1 MVIKTLAHE
10 LGNIHPRAIP
20 KIVEAMNQC
29 HATSLESHLEGYILE
44 PARSLNRPHPLIII
58 VDAIDEWQDH
68 PRFIKALAH
77 LSSEGTIVK
86 FIITSRSNPRTSRLP
101 GIDKIPMHAYPLLPL
116 STDTMTVYFDKY
128 LESVPWV
135 DGRRASAA
143 DVNKLAHLSGGLPV
157 WASTVISLL
166 SEQFSE
172 SPPHEI
178 LSGILERQQ
187 VGGSEGL
194 AELYRNA
201 LLRLFRSSE
210 ARRYFR
216 LYLGAALVLQEPL
229 SLSEFSK
236 LVGMLPHLVKNIHSA
251 LSAIQ
256 TRSPHGSENT
266 VHPASTRFHLSFLE
280 YVQAIPAENA
290 FAISAFD
297 SHSAVGLTC
306 LNQIATLPLVS
317 SNHVSGFLLQSL
329 RSYAI
334 KYWPF
339 HVSHGT
345 NRSHDEWV
353 KTAHCS
359 TLQAIPVDAQQ
370 RWATLF
376 LNTLFPEAEEVMA
389 VEEQDMTSILME
401 IGDNVREDGGDHW
414 AFEVACLEVA
424 VRLGSGCDD
433 AWDKLGWCY
442 YRMGKRTGSSKM
454 FEEVVLSYR
463 RALELRPAPHPDRS
477 QTLNNLGDA
486 LWSLYGCNGDISA
499 LNESISHHRDALA
512 LRPAPH
518 PDRSSSLNNLGNA
531 LKALYEHNGNTNALN
546 ESISHHRDALALL
559 PAPHPNRW
567 RSLSNLAKALLFQH
581 EHNGEIRVLDEAID
595 LCRELLALHPSGHR
609 YRAFSLQKLV
619 TCLKKRFTVTGDE
632 VDRAEIQVL
641 QQELDELRNGR

>member
-1 MVIKTLAHE
+1 MKGPSDNEQCRFNGLPRHPDASGEQPEYLPNSRKPDVEKSLEWVSSLTDLVLCIYGPAGIGKSTLVRHLLDKLRSVGQLGASVFLGAFPTDTTAPETIIKTLAHE

-29 HATSLESHLEGYILE
+29 HATSLENHLKGYILE
-44 PARSLNRPHPLIII
+44 PARSLNHPHPLIII
-58 VDAIDEWQDH
+58 VDAIDEWKNH

-77 LSSEGTIVK
+77 LNSETAIVK
-86 FIITSRSNPRTSRLP
+86 FIITSRLNPCTSRLP
-101 GIDKIPMHAYPLLPL
+101 DIDKIAMHTHPLLPI
-116 STDTMTVYFDKY
+116 SIDTMKVYFDKH
-128 LESVPWV
+128 LETVPWV

-143 DVNKLAHLSGGLPV
+143 DVNKLANLSGGLPV

-178 LSGILERQQ
+178 LSGILARQR

-194 AELYRNA
+194 TELYRDA
-201 LLRLFRSSE
+201 LLRLFLSPE
-210 ARRYFR
+210 AQRYFR

-236 LVGMLPHLVKNIHSA
+236 LVGMPPHLVKNIHSA

-256 TRSPHGSENT
+256 TRSPHGSEDT

-280 YVQAIPAENA
+280 YVQAIPAENT

-306 LNQIATLPLVS
+306 LNQITTLPLVS
-317 SNHVSGFLLQSL
+317 SAQTPVFLLHGLQG
-329 RSYAI
+329 YAT
-334 KYWPF
+334 KYWPY

-345 NRSHDEWV
+345 NRSHDEWA
-353 KTAHCS
+353 KTVHCS
-359 TLQAIPVDAQQ
+359 TLLAIPVDVQQ

-401 IGDNVREDGGDHW
+401 IGNNLRKDSADHW

-433 AWDKLGWCY
+433 AWCKLGLCY
-442 YRMGKRTGSSKM
+442 YGMASVSS
-454 FEEVVLSYR
+454 VSIPDSDLS
-463 RALELRPAPHPDRS
+463 
-477 QTLNNLGDA
+477 
-486 LWSLYGCNGDISA
+486 W
-499 LNESISHHRDALA
+499 
-512 LRPAPH
+512 
-518 PDRSSSLNNLGNA
+518 
-531 LKALYEHNGNTNALN
+531 
-546 ESISHHRDALALL
+546 
-559 PAPHPNRW
+559 
-567 RSLSNLAKALLFQH
+567 
-581 EHNGEIRVLDEAID
+581 
-595 LCRELLALHPSGHR
+595 
-609 YRAFSLQKLV
+609 
-619 TCLKKRFTVTGDE
+619 
-632 VDRAEIQVL
+632 
-641 QQELDELRNGR
+641 